1 MPGTKQT
8 HLVQSIHAWDKAYT
22 LDWDKAN
29 TPGAKQTHLGL
40 GRSKH
45 TWDWDKANTPGTK
58 QAHLGLEKSIHTR
71 DKANTPGKKHPCHT
85 KRTKGQV
92 QTEGER
98 GAAVISIV
106 TFCITPA
113 FLLGVLLQL
122 ISRHC
127 KNLTQV
133 LYKHGTVSQGVGTCT
148 STHACLVTK
157 GQ

>member
-1 MPGTKQT
+1 MPGTK
-8 HLVQSIHAWDKAYT
+8 H
-22 LDWDKAN
+22 
-29 TPGAKQTHLGL
+29 TPGTGTKHTHLGQ
-40 GRSKH
+40 SKH
-45 TWDWDKANTPGTK
+45 TWDKTNTWDWDKAYTPGTK
-58 QAHLGLEKSIHTR
+58 QAHLGLGQNIHTR
-71 DKANTPGKKHPCHT
+71 DKANTPGTKHPCYR

-106 TFCITPA
+106 TFRIAPT

-122 ISRHC
+122 ISGHC

-157 GQ
+157 DK